1 MTNSKF
7 SRLCLKDLSKGVI
20 MTIGT
25 TIVGL
30 CSTSVVSGVFP
41 ATADFINMGK
51 VGLLSGAV
59 YLIKNFLTNSKDEF
73 LKQEEDGQSNVR

>member
-1 MTNSKF
+1 MKKSSFGKLCFKDIAKGLVMT
-7 SRLCLKDLSKGVI
+7 V
-20 MTIGT
+20 GT

-30 CSTSVVSGVFP
+30 CTTSVVSGIFP

-59 YLIKNFLTNSKDEF
+59 YLIKNLFTNSKDEF
-73 LKQEEDGQSNVR
+73 LKQE

>member
-1 MTNSKF
+1 MKKSKF
-7 SRLCLKDLSKGVI
+7 SRLCIKDLSKGVI
-20 MTIGT
+20 MTVGT

-30 CSTSVVSGVFP
+30 CSTSVVSGIFP

-59 YLIKNFLTNSKDEF
+59 YLIKNFFTNSKDEF
-73 LKQEEDGQSNVR
+73 LKQEEDGQSNIR

>member
-1 MTNSKF
+1 MNK
-7 SRLCLKDLSKGVI
+7 SRLGKLGFKDLVKGFG

-41 ATADFINMGK
+41 AVADFINMGK
-51 VGLLSGAV
+51 VGLLAGGV
-59 YLIKNFLTNSKDEF
+59 YLAKNLLTNSNDEF
-73 LKQEEDGQSNVR
+73 LTKEK